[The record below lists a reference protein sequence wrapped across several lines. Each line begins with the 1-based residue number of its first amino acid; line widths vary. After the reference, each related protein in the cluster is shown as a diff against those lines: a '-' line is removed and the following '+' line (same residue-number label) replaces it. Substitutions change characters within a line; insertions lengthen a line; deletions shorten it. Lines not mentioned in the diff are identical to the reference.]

1 MIDALGRKI
10 DYLRI
15 SITDRC
21 NMRCRYCMPVEV
33 PEVAHAEVLR
43 YEEFLQIC
51 QAAKALG
58 INRFKVTG
66 GEPLVRKGAVDF
78 LAALKTQP
86 GTRCVTLTTNGFFL
100 EEALPGL
107 KAAGVDGINVSLD
120 SLVPD
125 QFTRLTGVRG
135 CERVV
140 AAVKA
145 TLAAGFPTKIN
156 TVLLAQ
162 NQDQIL
168 PLAQLAEQMP
178 LDVRFIELMPIGYGK
193 DYRGLTEQEV
203 FSLIKIRY
211 PDLEPSYGK
220 RGNGPAVY
228 FKSRNLQGRIGF
240 IAANTHKFCHKCNRM
255 RLTST
260 GFLKPCLC
268 YDLGVDLRSILRS
281 GGTDLQLRLQEA
293 IKKAVDLKPKGHCFE
308 DKVQI
313 TETRSM
319 NQIGG

>member
-1 MIDALGRKI
+1 MIDALGRNI

-21 NMRCRYCMPVEV
+21 NMRCRYCMPVAV
-33 PEVAHAEVLR
+33 PELDHGDVLR
-43 YEEFLQIC
+43 YEEFLQVC
-51 QAAKALG
+51 QAAKVLG
-58 INRFKVTG
+58 IKRFKVTG
-66 GEPLVRKGAVDF
+66 GEPLVRKGAVEF
-78 LAALKTQP
+78 MARLKEQP
-86 GTRCVTLTTNGFFL
+86 GTECVTLTTNGFFL
-100 EEALPGL
+100 KEALPEL
-107 KAAGVDGINVSLD
+107 RAAGIDGINVSLD
-120 SLVPD
+120 SLVPE
-125 QFTRLTGVRG
+125 QFASLTGVNG
-135 CERVV
+135 CQQVV

-145 TLAAGFPTKIN
+145 SLDAGFPTKIN
-156 TVLLAQ
+156 AVLLTW

-168 PLAQLAEQMP
+168 PLVKLAEQMP

-193 DYRGLTEQEV
+193 AYQGLTEHEV
-203 FSLIKIRY
+203 FSLVKKQY
-211 PDLEPSYGK
+211 PDLERSYEK

-228 FKSRNLQGRIGF
+228 FKSRSLQGRIGF

-268 YDLGVDLRSILRS
+268 YDLGVNLRSILRS
-281 GGTDLQLRLQEA
+281 GSADLQTKLQEA
-293 IKKAVDLKPKGHCFE
+293 IKEAIELKPKGHCFE

-313 TETRSM
+313 TETRAM